1 VAVREVGDQVLFL
14 HKLIPG
20 GADRSYG
27 IEVGRLAG
35 LPAAVI
41 ARAKEVLALLEG
53 EGEQMAA
60 RLTADGLAAPK
71 SVSRKGPRMK
81 QAGGPT
87 PQLGFFG
94 DAAISAAPDPALT
107 RLADA
112 VGALEPDQMTPMQA
126 LTALASL
133 KQSLNE

>member
-1 VAVREVGDQVLFL
+1 
-14 HKLIPG
+14 
-20 GADRSYG
+20 
-27 IEVGRLAG
+27 

-60 RLTADGLAAPK
+60 RLTADGVASLKGVPLSA
-71 SVSRKGPRMK
+71 SRKGPRMK
-81 QAGGPT
+81 HAGAPT

-94 DAAISAAPDPALT
+94 EAPAAAPAPAPDPALT

-133 KQSLNE
+133 KQSLRD